1 MIDRRTTLG
10 ALGAMFGSA
19 LFAPI
24 ARAAQGG
31 APPAGAVGTPVF
43 SKGQTALVSALSE
56 RVIPTTDT
64 PGAIKAG
71 VPEFIDNMLGIWG
84 LPGDVAP
91 IAAGLSAIEARST
104 LEYGVSA
111 ADATPQQQDALLTL
125 AMNKEFEGAEPFFEL
140 FRQLVIT
147 GYYTSE
153 VGITEEREYLPVPGS
168 YDGAYPVA
176 KVTKIWAA

>member
-1 MIDRRTTLG
+1 MIDRRTTLA

-43 SKGQTALVSALSE
+43 SKGQKALVAALSE

-71 VPEFIDNMLGIWG
+71 VPQFIEQLLGEWG
-84 LPGDVAP
+84 LPADIVP
-91 IAAGLSAIEARST
+91 IAAGLSAIEARSM
-104 LEYGVSA
+104 LDYKVSA
-111 ADATPQQQDALLTL
+111 ADASPQQQDALLTL
-125 AMNKEFEGAEPFFEL
+125 AMNRQLPGAEPFFDL

-168 YDGAYPVA
+168 YDGHYPVA
-176 KVTKIWAA
+176 KVTKLWAA